1 MSLGGPISP
10 PRACS
15 GDMNPGEPVT
25 QPTPAADTVPAAR
38 EMPKSITRGPSGDS
52 STFEG
57 FRSQCTTPAAW
68 MALRLSASP
77 AASASA
83 GRMAIGPS
91 PVTASA
97 SEGPDTYAVAS
108 HGTALSTSAS
118 TTRAV
123 KRPLTR
129 RTAATSRANL
139 TRNSESAARSAR
151 ITFTATGLPPADRPR

>member
-1 MSLGGPISP
+1 
-10 PRACS
+10 
-15 GDMNPGEPVT
+15 
-25 QPTPAADTVPAAR
+25 
-38 EMPKSITRGPSGDS
+38 MPKSITRGPSGDS

-77 AASASA
+77 AARASA
-83 GRMAIGPS
+83 GRAAIGPS

-97 SEGPDTYAVAS
+97 SEGPATYAVAS

-123 KRPLTR
+123 NRPLTR
-129 RTAATSRANL
+129 RTAATSRANR
-139 TRNSESAARSAR
+139 TRNSGSAARSAR
-151 ITFTATGLPPADRPR
+151 ITFTATGLPPADRPRYTCPMPPRPSRPTSRYGPIRWGSPDFKPPSTPYAT

>member
-1 MSLGGPISP
+1 MIKICYFLIFFFFNDTATTEIYPLSLHDALPISP
-10 PRACS
+10 PGACA
-15 GDMNPGEPVT
+15 GVMNPGEPVT
-25 QPTPAADTVPAAR
+25 QPMPAADTVPAAR

-83 GRMAIGPS
+83 GRVAIGPS

-97 SEGPDTYAVAS
+97 SEGPATYAVAS

-118 TTRAV
+118 TT
-123 KRPLTR
+123 
-129 RTAATSRANL
+129 
-139 TRNSESAARSAR
+139 
-151 ITFTATGLPPADRPR
+151 DRKS

>member
-25 QPTPAADTVPAAR
+25 QPAPAADTVLIPGPAAR

-77 AASASA
+77 AARASA
-83 GRMAIGPS
+83 GRAVIRPTLG
-91 PVTASA
+91 TASD
-97 SEGPDTYAVAS
+97 SEGPATYAGA
-108 HGTALSTSAS
+108 GQ
-118 TTRAV
+118 
-123 KRPLTR
+123 
-129 RTAATSRANL
+129 RTPETPAAAH
-139 TRNSESAARSAR
+139 
-151 ITFTATGLPPADRPR
+151 